1 MSNLSKKQILA
12 PNYFPIV
19 SELKSSSI
27 YGNYFEVNILL
38 EDTKMCSFDC
48 SYCSLGKTE
57 TKINAIKNL
66 KFNSSLKIT
75 DSLSSKLNNV
85 VLSNTNV
92 DTILISG
99 NGEPTLHPQFN
110 EISES
115 IYKWK
120 NSISSST
127 KIVLLTNGAHFYTK
141 KSLNV
146 TQYYD
151 EIYFKIDC
159 SDDITLKKLNS
170 PIVRQS
176 IDKLLFS
183 AQKIDNISVQTM
195 FVDGPTNNV
204 SDSHIEDYLEIIGIL
219 KPKNII
225 IETLKHDINSLKP
238 VTDIFL
244 YNIAQKIRK
253 RIECNIH
260 INV

>member
-1 MSNLSKKQILA
+1 MSNLKHKEALA

-19 SELKSSSI
+19 SDLKNNAI
-27 YGNYFEVNILL
+27 YGNYLEVNILL

-48 SYCSLGKTE
+48 AYCSLGKTD

-66 KFNSSLKIT
+66 TFNSSLKIT
-75 DSLSSKLNNV
+75 DALGSKLNNV
-85 VLSNTNV
+85 LLSNTNV

-99 NGEPTLHPQFN
+99 NGEPTLHPQFS
-110 EISES
+110 EVSES
-115 IYKWK
+115 ISKWK

-127 KIVLLTNGAHFYTK
+127 KIILMTNGAHFYTK
-141 KSLNV
+141 KSLAV
-146 TQYYD
+146 TKFYD

-159 SDDITLKKLNS
+159 SDDITLKKVNS

-183 AQKIDNISVQTM
+183 AQNIENVSVQTI
-195 FVDGPTNNV
+195 FVDGIINNI
-204 SDSHIEDYLEIIGIL
+204 SNSHIDDYLEIIGII

-225 IETLKHDINSLKP
+225 LETISSEINSLKP

-253 RIECNIH
+253 KFECNIH
-260 INV
+260 INA